1 MGILRS
7 NGYTRS
13 DDYMLHANTSH
24 PNHARVRGDPLLLPA
39 PAAEPAIPTH
49 CVPSTNYCNPG

>member
-24 PNHARVRGDPLLLPA
+24 PNHARVRGDPLLFPA
-39 PAAEPAIPTH
+39 PAAEPAIPKD
-49 CVPSTNYCNPG
+49 CAPSTNYCNPG